1 MSIDPKAR
9 AVTWLAA
16 ALAAVAGAP
25 ARAQPQHAGQYEQ
38 ADIEY
43 GARLY
48 SGRCVICHGE
58 RGDGMPGVNLRSG
71 RFKNASTDREL
82 TNVVRDGVA
91 GTAMAPNAFTDS
103 ELTALVSYLRNFAS
117 YDPGRGGKPGDAERG
132 RQLFQSKGDCGSCH
146 RVNGVGPR
154 SAPDLSNVGAIRT
167 AGTLQRYLQDPTE
180 AMLPINRP
188 VRAVKRDGTVVSG
201 RRVNEDTHTV
211 QLVDSQERLI
221 SLDKSQLRE
230 YSIGAAATMP
240 SFATVFDE
248 KERADLVEYLLSLK
262 GTN

>member
-1 MSIDPKAR
+1 MSTAKASR
-9 AVTWLAA
+9 FAA
-16 ALAAVAGAP
+16 WISASIVAAGA
-25 ARAQPQHAGQYEQ
+25 AHAQPQHAGQYEQ

-48 SGRCVICHGE
+48 LGRCIICHGE

-82 TNVVRDGVA
+82 SNVIRDGVA
-91 GTAMAPNAFTDS
+91 GTAMAPNAYSDS
-103 ELTALVSYLRNFAS
+103 ELTALVSYLRNFGS
-117 YDPGRGGKPGDAERG
+117 YDPGRSGKPGDAERG
-132 RQLFQSKGDCGSCH
+132 RQLFQGKGDCGSCH

-154 SAPDLSNVGAIRT
+154 AAPDLSNVGAIRT
-167 AGTLQRYLQDPTE
+167 AGTLQRYLLDPTD

-188 VRAVKRDGTVVSG
+188 VRVVKRDGTVIVG

-211 QLVDSQERLI
+211 QLVDSRERLV

-230 YSIGAAATMP
+230 YSIGAQATMP
-240 SFATVFDE
+240 SFANVFDE
-248 KERADLVEYLLSLK
+248 DERADIVAYLLSLK

>member
-1 MSIDPKAR
+1 VGIDSRAR
-9 AVTWLAA
+9 AAAWLG
-16 ALAAVAGAP
+16 ALAVVAGGA

-48 SGRCVICHGE
+48 AGRCTICHGE

-82 TNVVRDGVA
+82 TNVIRDGVA
-91 GTAMAPNAFTDS
+91 GTAMVPNAYTDS
-103 ELTALVSYLRNFAS
+103 ELTALVSYLRNFGS
-117 YDPGRGGKPGDAERG
+117 FDPGRGGKPGDAERG
-132 RQLFQSKGDCGSCH
+132 RQLFQGKGDCGSCH

-154 SAPDLSNVGAIRT
+154 AAPDLSNVGAIRT
-167 AGTLQRYLQDPTE
+167 ASTLQRYLLDPTD

-188 VRAVKRDGTVVSG
+188 VRAVKRDGTVITG
-201 RRVNEDTHTV
+201 RRMNEDTHTV
-211 QLVDSQERLI
+211 QIVDSHERLI

-230 YSIGAAATMP
+230 YTIGTAATMP
-240 SFATVFDE
+240 SFATVFNDD
-248 KERADLVEYLLSLK
+248 ERADLVEYLLSLK
-262 GTN
+262 GMN

>member
-1 MSIDPKAR
+1 MSSDSGAR
-9 AVTWLAA
+9 AATWLAA
-16 ALAAVAGAP
+16 LAAAVAASAGH
-25 ARAQPQHAGQYEQ
+25 AQLQHADQYER

-48 SGRCVICHGE
+48 AGRCIICHGE
-58 RGDGMPGVNLRSG
+58 RGDGIPNVNLRSG

-91 GTAMAPNAFTDS
+91 GTAMVPNAYSDS

-117 YDPGRGGKPGDAERG
+117 YDPGSSSKPGDAERG
-132 RQLFQSKGDCGSCH
+132 RQLFQGKGDCGSCH

-154 SAPDLSNVGAIRT
+154 AAPDLSNVGAIRT
-167 AGTLQRYLQDPTE
+167 AGTLQRYLLDPTD

-188 VRAVKRDGTVVSG
+188 VRAIKRDGTVITG

-211 QLVDSQERLI
+211 QLVDAHEKLV

-230 YSIGAAATMP
+230 YSIGSAATMP
-240 SFATVFDE
+240 SFAAVFDE
-248 KERADLVEYLLSLK
+248 AERADLVAYLLSLK
-262 GTN
+262 GAN

>member
-1 MSIDPKAR
+1 MSIYSAVR
-9 AVTWLAA
+9 AAAWLGALAA
-16 ALAAVAGAP
+16 AATAAGAH
-25 ARAQPQHAGQYEQ
+25 AQLQHAGQYEQ

-48 SGRCVICHGE
+48 AGRCIICHGE

-71 RFKNASTDREL
+71 HFKNASTDREL
-82 TNVVRDGVA
+82 TNVIRDGVA
-91 GTAMAPNAFTDS
+91 GTAMVPNAYTDS
-103 ELTALVSYLRNFAS
+103 ELTALVSYLRNFGS
-117 YDPGRGGKPGDAERG
+117 YDPGRGGEPGDAERG
-132 RQLFQSKGDCGSCH
+132 RQLFQGKGDCGSCH

-154 SAPDLSNVGAIRT
+154 AAPDLSNVGAIRT
-167 AGTLQRYLQDPTE
+167 AGTLQRYLQDPTN

-188 VRAVKRDGTVVSG
+188 VRAVKRDGTVITG

-211 QLVDSQERLI
+211 QLVDSHERLI

-240 SFATVFDE
+240 SFAAVFDE
-248 KERADLVEYLLSLK
+248 KERADLVEYLLSLR
-262 GTN
+262 GN

>member
-1 MSIDPKAR
+1 MSIGRGWRFA
-9 AVTWLAA
+9 AWLCASLVA
-16 ALAAVAGAP
+16 AGA

-48 SGRCVICHGE
+48 LGRCIICHGE

-82 TNVVRDGVA
+82 SNVIRDGVA
-91 GTAMAPNAFTDS
+91 GTAMAPNAYSDS
-103 ELTALVSYLRNFAS
+103 ELTALVSYLRNFGS
-117 YDPGRGGKPGDAERG
+117 YDLGSAGKPGDVERG
-132 RQLFQSKGDCGSCH
+132 RQLFQGKGDCGSCH

-154 SAPDLSNVGAIRT
+154 AAPDLSNIGAIRT
-167 AGTLQRYLQDPTE
+167 AGTLQRYLVDPTD

-188 VRAVKRDGTVVSG
+188 VRIVKRDGTVITG

-211 QLVDSQERLI
+211 QLVDSRERLV

-230 YSIGAAATMP
+230 YSIGTEATMP
-240 SFATVFDE
+240 SFADVFDE
-248 KERADLVEYLLSLK
+248 AERADLVAYLLSLK
-262 GTN
+262 GAN

>member
-1 MSIDPKAR
+1 VSIDSRAR
-9 AVTWLAA
+9 AAAWLC
-16 ALAAVAGAP
+16 ALAVVAGGV
-25 ARAQPQHAGQYEQ
+25 ARAQTQHAGMYEQ

-48 SGRCVICHGE
+48 GGRCIICHGE

-71 RFKNASTDREL
+71 HFKNAQTDREL
-82 TNVVRDGVA
+82 TAVIRDGVA
-91 GTAMAPNAFTDS
+91 GTAMVPNAFADP
-103 ELTALVSYLRNFAS
+103 ELTALVAYLRNFAS
-117 YDPGRGGKPGDAERG
+117 YDPSGGGKPGDPERG
-132 RQLFQSKGDCGSCH
+132 RQLFQGKGDCGRCH

-154 SAPDLSNVGAIRT
+154 AAPDLSNVGAIRT
-167 AGTLQRYLQDPTE
+167 AGTLQRYLQDPTA

-188 VRAVKRDGTVVSG
+188 VRAVKRDGTVITG

-211 QLVDSQERLI
+211 QIVDAHERLI

-248 KERADLVEYLLSLK
+248 TERADLVAYLLSLQ
-262 GTN
+262 GLN